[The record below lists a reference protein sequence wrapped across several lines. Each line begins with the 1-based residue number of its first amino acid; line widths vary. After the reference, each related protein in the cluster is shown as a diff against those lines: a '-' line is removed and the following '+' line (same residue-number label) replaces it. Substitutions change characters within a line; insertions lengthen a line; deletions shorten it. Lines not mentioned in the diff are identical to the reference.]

1 MNDTASDAMRRLN
14 PRPWDHDYV
23 VMREMANAYRTL
35 IARHLGSSKALTV
48 VDYGCGP
55 MPYRPLFDAVAS
67 SYIGADLESNPD
79 ATVFLRADGS
89 LPLEDESVD
98 VVVSSQV
105 LEHVL
110 DVDQYLAECR
120 RVLRK
125 GGTLLLSTHG
135 MWIYHPHPT
144 DVRRWTHWGLRFDI
158 ERCGFGIRESLACMG
173 PLAYATQLQ
182 VLLVKGFLL
191 KAGLVGKLVSLPI
204 TLAGQGL
211 MWVEDRITPGWVK
224 HDNASVYVV
233 AASKA

>member
-1 MNDTASDAMRRLN
+1 
-14 PRPWDHDYV
+14 
-23 VMREMANAYRTL
+23 
-35 IARHLGSSKALTV
+35 
-48 VDYGCGP
+48 
-55 MPYRPLFDAVAS
+55 MPYRPLFDAVAR

-79 ATVFLRADGS
+79 ANVFLRADGS

-158 ERCGFGIRESLACMG
+158 ERCGFPILESLACMG

-191 KAGLVGKLVSLPI
+191 KAGIVGKLVSLPI

-224 HDNASVYVV
+224 NDNASVYVV
-233 AASKA
+233 AARKPE